1 MKTKIAI
8 VSGASSGLGRAISV
22 ELSKQNYH
30 IIALGRNLK
39 GLDETFR
46 QISNLNKNCNIIALD
61 MNSKDFSEKINNEII
76 KIDGNVELIVNNAGL
91 GIFEEIE
98 KIKIEDWDRQININ
112 LTSCFLLVQK
122 FIKDMKKKKK
132 GTLIFINS
140 VAGKKAYPFSSAYVA
155 SKFALRG
162 FADSIREE
170 LREFGIKVM
179 SVFPG
184 AIDTP
189 FWNNVNAEYPRDEM
203 MTSEE
208 VAISIVQTL
217 TNNGVGVVE
226 EMVIRRYKGDF

>member
-1 MKTKIAI
+1 MNKIAI
-8 VSGASSGLGRAISV
+8 ITGASSGLGSEIAFQISK
-22 ELSKQNYH
+22 LNYH
-30 IIALGRNLK
+30 VVIIGRNEK
-39 GLDETFR
+39 GLYNTSLK
-46 QISNLNKNCNIIALD
+46 ILNKNKKCTIIKAD
-61 MNSKDFSEKINNEII
+61 VNDENFVNVINRGVAKIN
-76 KIDGNVELIVNNAGL
+76 GNIELIINNAGI
-91 GIFEEIE
+91 GIFDKLED
-98 KIKIEDWDRQININ
+98 IKIEDWHRQININ
-112 LTSCFLLVQK
+112 LTSCFLLVQE

-132 GTLIFINS
+132 GTLLFINS

-217 TNNGVGVVE
+217 ENNGVGVVE

>member
-1 MKTKIAI
+1 MNKIAI
-8 VSGASSGLGRAISV
+8 ITGASSGLGSEIAFQISK
-22 ELSKQNYH
+22 LNYH
-30 IIALGRNLK
+30 VVIIGRNEK
-39 GLDETFR
+39 GLYNTSLK
-46 QISNLNKNCNIIALD
+46 ILNKNKECTIIKAD
-61 MNSKDFSEKINNEII
+61 VNDENFVNVINRGVAKIN
-76 KIDGNVELIVNNAGL
+76 GNIELIINNAGI
-91 GIFEEIE
+91 GIFDKLED
-98 KIKIEDWDRQININ
+98 IKIEDWHRQININ
-112 LTSCFLLVQK
+112 LTSCFLLVQQ

-203 MTSEE
+203 MTSQE

>member
-1 MKTKIAI
+1 MNKIAI
-8 VSGASSGLGRAISV
+8 ITGASSGLGSEIAFQISK
-22 ELSKQNYH
+22 LNYH
-30 IIALGRNLK
+30 VVIIGRNEK
-39 GLDETFR
+39 GLYNTSLK
-46 QISNLNKNCNIIALD
+46 ILNKNKECTIIKAD
-61 MNSKDFSEKINNEII
+61 VNDENFVNVINRGVAKIN
-76 KIDGNVELIVNNAGL
+76 GNIELIINNAGI
-91 GIFEEIE
+91 GIFDKLED
-98 KIKIEDWDRQININ
+98 IKIEDWHRQININ
-112 LTSCFLLVQK
+112 LTSCFLLVQE

-132 GTLIFINS
+132 GTLLFINS

-217 TNNGVGVVE
+217 ENNGVGVVE